1 MESER
6 EVGTKRI
13 ERDWSWHLAQAGRQ
27 NKTLAQY
34 AREHRVSVSSLYNA
48 RHASKRLGQEL
59 SGRPAPFVPVKL
71 VAPLAAND
79 RMSVQARLRNGVTV
93 DLPVVDE
100 SADSLWALLNVLS
113 RLPCSD

>member
-34 AREHRVSVSSLYNA
+34 AREHRVSVS
-48 RHASKRLGQEL
+48 
-59 SGRPAPFVPVKL
+59 
-71 VAPLAAND
+71 ND
-79 RMSVQARLRNGVTV
+79 RMPVQARLRNGVTV